1 MGNQNKRTVDI
12 GQTNQIAEWRE
23 SNNAWSA
30 TSFLSKNKTRSVN
43 EPRSSGSLRISDM
56 TLMGLCPLLA
66 LSGHP
71 SWADECPLS
80 GVKRTSKFKSV
91 TSAFDPSATW
101 AILFCCDAQTT
112 HRFRTGADF
121 DARRA
126 ERGRAVRRGAATPK
140 CQLTWVMR
148 KDRERGKL
156 ALAEGLSRLGRSEN
170 V

>member
-56 TLMGLCPLLA
+56 TLMGLCPLL
-66 LSGHP
+66 
-71 SWADECPLS
+71 

-91 TSAFDPSATW
+91 TSAFDPK
-101 AILFCCDAQTT
+101 
-112 HRFRTGADF
+112 RT
-121 DARRA
+121 
-126 ERGRAVRRGAATPK
+126 
-140 CQLTWVMR
+140 
-148 KDRERGKL
+148 
-156 ALAEGLSRLGRSEN
+156 
-170 V
+170 